1 MKYTNK
7 KNYTDIVVEYLQY
20 DEYDYD
26 KNTLSA
32 TTLMQPPRAYAL
44 TQQNLDRLEIDVDDL
59 TASRI
64 GTAIHDSIQKVNLT
78 GCKQEERLKKAV
90 KNKIISGKYD
100 ILKEISDKRWQ
111 IIDVKTTSVWTQIYG
126 SRDEDYKTQL
136 SIYRWLAIQHNYS
149 VVQTAKIWMIFT
161 DWSSAKAKEDPKYPQ
176 SRIVVKEIDLLGDE
190 QTLKYIGERISLLE
204 TARDMEQNDM
214 PKCTNEELWA
224 SGETWAIMM
233 KGGKRAIKVYKEEE
247 KAKEHEMKP
256 GYEIIH
262 RPGKVARCRYCN
274 ARKFCNQYQELIEE
288 GRSENYEL

>member
-1 MKYTNK
+1 
-7 KNYTDIVVEYLQY
+7 
-20 DEYDYD
+20 
-26 KNTLSA
+26 
-32 TTLMQPPRAYAL
+32 
-44 TQQNLDRLEIDVDDL
+44 
-59 TASRI
+59 
-64 GTAIHDSIQKVNLT
+64 
-78 GCKQEERLKKAV
+78 
-90 KNKIISGKYD
+90 
-100 ILKEISDKRWQ
+100 
-111 IIDVKTTSVWTQIYG
+111 
-126 SRDEDYKTQL
+126 
-136 SIYRWLAIQHNYS
+136 
-149 VVQTAKIWMIFT
+149 MI
-161 DWSSAKAKEDPKYPQ
+161 
-176 SRIVVKEIDLLGDE
+176 KEIDLLGDE

-288 GRSENYEL
+288 GRSENYER